1 MPNLALS
8 YDALREEWRAANY
21 PWYSAP
27 FDLNLFGIRRAEPR
41 PDHFD
46 DTLGLAW
53 RDPDGNL
60 FAFQVPGTTDPG
72 AFYLGQRM
80 LNPRGTAILAPGH
93 YPKMYAPGL
102 HRGKYK
108 ALVQVNPCTVIRDKN
123 QDGRLDFQAPTVQTG
138 LFGINFHRAL
148 AAGTTLR
155 VGPHSAG
162 CQVVQ
167 TAADLAYV
175 LAQVGLQIKH
185 IHSRFVSYT
194 LLFEPELTTI

>member
-53 RDPDGNL
+53 RDDRGNH
-60 FAFQVPGTTDPG
+60 FVFQVPGTTDPG
-72 AFYLGQRM
+72 AFYLGKHSI
-80 LNPRGTAILAPGH
+80 NPHGTAILVPGH
-93 YPKMYAPGL
+93 YPRMYRPGL
-102 HRGKYK
+102 HRGRYR
-108 ALVQVNPCTVIRDKN
+108 ALVQVKPCTIVRDSN
-123 QDGRLDFQAPTVQTG
+123 QDGKLDFAAPTVETG
-138 LFGINFHRAL
+138 LFGINFHRAQ
-148 AAGTTLR
+148 ASGTTFH

-167 TAADLAYV
+167 RAADLAYV
-175 LAQVGLQIKH
+175 LAQVEVQQQHL
-185 IHSRFVSYT
+185 HSRNVSYT
-194 LLFEPELTTI
+194 LLYEPELTTI